1 MGFSPTRIQT
11 KVENKTTIK
20 STDLFGRLNFPS
32 LVKNELHVWTVSL
45 DSTSEFIENCKSVLN
60 DSERNRIDWF
70 TFPQVQNNYVISQGV
85 LRALLS
91 GYLNIEPSQVQLS
104 KHAKG
109 KPFVTND
116 TSLFFNLSNSG
127 KKAVF
132 AFSRNA
138 EVGIDLEMIRTLP
151 DLEELIQKNFSQ
163 KETEYIK
170 KIESEKLKRFFFFWT
185 IKESYLKAI
194 GEGMRLT
201 PDNLEFTIESDV
213 IKFLG
218 AKGFDDPIE
227 WIFKK
232 FELDDNY
239 IGTIVY
245 QGETTIMRNLSLV

>member
-1 MGFSPTRIQT
+1 MESNIQ
-11 KVENKTTIK
+11 IK
-20 STDLFGRLNFPS
+20 SSDLFGRRNFPTIE
-32 LVKNELHVWTVSL
+32 KNELYIWTVSL
-45 DSTSEFIENCKSVLN
+45 EQGEEFIEKCKSILN
-60 DSERNRIDWF
+60 EVERSRIDWF
-70 TFPQVQNNYVISQGV
+70 SFPQVQNNYVISQGV
-85 LRALLS
+85 LRAILA
-91 GYLNIEPSQVQLS
+91 GYLNIEPNQIQLS

-132 AFSRNA
+132 SFSRNT

-151 DLEELIQKNFSQ
+151 DLEELIQKNFTQ
-163 KETEYIK
+163 KETEYIR
-170 KIESEKLKRFFFFWT
+170 KIEAEKLKRFFLFWT

-201 PDNLEFTIESDV
+201 PDNLEFIIESDD

-218 AKGFDDPIE
+218 AKGFDDPIS

-232 FELDDNY
+232 FYLEDNY
-239 IGTIVY
+239 VGTLVY
-245 QGETTIMRNLSLV
+245 QGESTIMRNLSVI

>member
-1 MGFSPTRIQT
+1 MEKIDN
-11 KVENKTTIK
+11 VNIIIK
-20 STDLFGRLNFPS
+20 SAELFGRFNFPT
-32 LVKNELHVWTVSL
+32 LEKNELHVWTVSL
-45 DSTSEFIENCKSVLN
+45 EPGEEFIENCKSIL
-60 DSERNRIDWF
+60 SEGERNRIDWF

-85 LRALLS
+85 LRAILA
-91 GYLNIEPSQVQLS
+91 GYLNIEPKQIQLS

-138 EVGIDLEMIRTLP
+138 EVGIDLEIIRVLP
-151 DLEELIQKNFSQ
+151 DLEELIQKNFTP
-163 KETEYIK
+163 KETDYIK
-170 KIESEKLKRFFFFWT
+170 KIDAEKLKRFFFFWT

-201 PDNLEFTIESDV
+201 PDNLEFTIESDN

-218 AKGFDDPIE
+218 AKGFDDPIS
-227 WIFKK
+227 WLFKK
-232 FELDDNY
+232 FELDQEY
-239 IGTIVY
+239 VGTLVY
-245 QGETTIMRNLSLV
+245 QGENTIIRQLSVV